1 MCACEH
7 GNINIVKM
15 LLAHPECDATI
26 EDNEGSTALSIAMDA
41 RRKDLALLVY
51 GSLNF
56 DARGR
61 IKLSPSVS
69 IPYQKKIRPL

>member
-1 MCACEH
+1 M
-7 GNINIVKM
+7 
-15 LLAHPECDATI
+15 
-26 EDNEGSTALSIAMDA
+26 SIAMDS
-41 RRKDLALLVY
+41 RRKDLALLIY

-69 IPYQKKIRPL
+69 IDGIISTGWTDPIIMSKWNILFHSKDCFYSYLPKHLKK

>member
-1 MCACEH
+1 
-7 GNINIVKM
+7 
-15 LLAHPECDATI
+15 
-26 EDNEGSTALSIAMDA
+26 MDA
-41 RRKDLALLVY
+41 RRKDLALLVH

-69 IPYQKKIRPL
+69 